1 MKLPLI
7 KSSNTPTSKLITNKY
22 KITEENKKVK
32 DIKQDLLTRR
42 IKEVQ
47 EIKIFLSQNFNAYDV
62 DENFIKDMEI
72 EYAEQFLNKLQLLP
86 TKGLIHKILRLR
98 PLEKCDFYLTS
109 ETIKSNDGEKQT
121 KIVHIYPNSSID
133 KNKPKLNQSE
143 DNKHDKHNSPKKYL
157 NKNIESI
164 IKPKP
169 KDENKILKEKITN
182 IKKNNKN
189 ENLNL
194 IYNKE
199 KIDEIFNTNYDD
211 MEELKL
217 FSQKNTVNV
226 DLSFE
231 NIKKKY
237 IITKKIG
244 EKSDEITNF
253 NFKAKFYNI
262 STSISSKKN
271 ILQDPK
277 YILDMTY
284 LENLTED
291 IIKEITSP
299 IDIQLE
305 AIMTDINYILDNF
318 PMDKFINIDENFG
331 LNSHNKN
338 TVSKS
343 KDYSL
348 RSKSQEN
355 NKLYKINL
363 GKQEDIIKICKIFHS
378 MDFYRLVCIT
388 LNLIYWVIF
397 GNQNDVQI
405 DINTKEYLYLKLL
418 NQIDLI
424 NAKISDIKLLS
435 KIFIP
440 LEIVIIRIEVDNY
453 LSRKFI
459 HLFDDKNKKNKEN
472 IMIKVNNFITEIF
485 DKHGYMNS
493 FETICGT
500 RKEFNTKFMKN
511 ILPRFKKNIFETS
524 NMLEQLFN
532 NDKIN
537 VEKTSL
543 EEIKQRQEFIMGPKV
558 DFFNSYLKKINN
570 KLKKR
575 NLAPIFTVSNNN
587 QVKNIQNKT
596 EEIFD
601 KKAKNEFNI
610 IIDDSNNNSNNT
622 NKQDN
627 ERYKRFE
634 SLETYMD
641 RSIKNF
647 QNAFRTPKLK
657 NLFN

>member
-1 MKLPLI
+1 
-7 KSSNTPTSKLITNKY
+7 
-22 KITEENKKVK
+22 
-32 DIKQDLLTRR
+32 
-42 IKEVQ
+42 
-47 EIKIFLSQNFNAYDV
+47 
-62 DENFIKDMEI
+62 
-72 EYAEQFLNKLQLLP
+72 
-86 TKGLIHKILRLR
+86 
-98 PLEKCDFYLTS
+98 
-109 ETIKSNDGEKQT
+109 
-121 KIVHIYPNSSID
+121 
-133 KNKPKLNQSE
+133 
-143 DNKHDKHNSPKKYL
+143 
-157 NKNIESI
+157 
-164 IKPKP
+164 
-169 KDENKILKEKITN
+169 
-182 IKKNNKN
+182 
-189 ENLNL
+189 
-194 IYNKE
+194 
-199 KIDEIFNTNYDD
+199 

-363 GKQEDIIKICKIFHS
+363 DKQEDIIKICKIFHS

-610 IIDDSNNNSNNT
+610 IIDDSNNNSNNI

>member
-7 KSSNTPTSKLITNKY
+7 KSSNTPTSKLINNKY
-22 KITEENKKVK
+22 KITEDTKKGK
-32 DIKQDLLTRR
+32 DIKQDLSITR
-42 IKEVQ
+42 IKEIQ

-72 EYAEQFLNKLQLLP
+72 EYAEQFLNKLQILP
-86 TKGLIHKILRLR
+86 TKAYINKILTLR

-109 ETIKSNDGEKQT
+109 ETIKSNDGEKPA
-121 KIVHIYPNSSID
+121 KIVHIYPNSLLD
-133 KNKPKLNQSE
+133 KNKEKNKIKLNQSE
-143 DNKHDKHNSPKKYL
+143 DDKHNSPTKKYL
-157 NKNIESI
+157 NKNIESV
-164 IKPKP
+164 IKPKQNN
-169 KDENKILKEKITN
+169 ENKILKEKITN

-189 ENLNL
+189 ENFNL

-226 DLSFE
+226 DLSFD

-237 IITKKIG
+237 IIIKKIG
-244 EKSDEITNF
+244 EKSDEKNHF

-262 STSISSKKN
+262 SNSISSKKN
-271 ILQDPK
+271 ILQDPR
-277 YILDMTY
+277 YILDITT

-305 AIMTDINYILDNF
+305 AIMTDINFILDNF
-318 PMDKFINIDENFG
+318 PMDKFINIDENFEYN
-331 LNSHNKN
+331 LHKKRV
-338 TVSKS
+338 T
-343 KDYSL
+343 
-348 RSKSQEN
+348 KSQGED
-355 NKLYKINL
+355 KLYKINL
-363 GKQEDIIKICKIFHS
+363 DKQEDIIKISKVFHS

-418 NQIDLI
+418 TQIDLI
-424 NAKISDIKLLS
+424 NDKIPNIKLLS

-459 HLFDDKNKKNKEN
+459 HLFDEKNKKNKEN

-500 RKEFNTKFMKN
+500 RKEFNIKFVKN
-511 ILPRFKKNIFETS
+511 VLPRCKKNIFETS

-537 VEKTSL
+537 LEKTNL

-558 DFFNSYLKKINN
+558 NFFNSYLKKINN

-575 NLAPIFTVSNNN
+575 NLAPIFTLSNNN
-587 QVKNIQNKT
+587 HLKNMKNKT

-601 KKAKNEFNI
+601 KKTKNDFNI
-610 IIDDSNNNSNNT
+610 IIDDSNNNT
-622 NKQDN
+622 KQDN

-634 SLETYMD
+634 SLDSYMD
-641 RSIKNF
+641 KSIKKF
-647 QNAFRTPKLK
+647 QKAFRSPKLK
-657 NLFN
+657 NLII

>member
-7 KSSNTPTSKLITNKY
+7 KSSNTPTSKLINNKY
-22 KITEENKKVK
+22 KITEDTKKGK
-32 DIKQDLLTRR
+32 DIKQDLSITR
-42 IKEVQ
+42 IKEIQ

-72 EYAEQFLNKLQLLP
+72 EYAEQFLNKLQILP
-86 TKGLIHKILRLR
+86 TKAYINKILTLR

-109 ETIKSNDGEKQT
+109 ETIKSNDGEKPA
-121 KIVHIYPNSSID
+121 KIVHIYPNSLLD
-133 KNKPKLNQSE
+133 KNKEKNKIKLNQSE
-143 DNKHDKHNSPKKYL
+143 DDKHNSPTKKYL
-157 NKNIESI
+157 NKNIESV
-164 IKPKP
+164 IKPKQNN
-169 KDENKILKEKITN
+169 ENKILKEKITN

-189 ENLNL
+189 ENFNL

-226 DLSFE
+226 DLSFD
-231 NIKKKY
+231 NIKKRY
-237 IITKKIG
+237 IIIKKIG
-244 EKSDEITNF
+244 EKSDEKNHF

-262 STSISSKKN
+262 SNSISSKKN
-271 ILQDPK
+271 ILQDPR
-277 YILDMTY
+277 YILDITT

-305 AIMTDINYILDNF
+305 AIMTDINFILDNF
-318 PMDKFINIDENFG
+318 PMDKFINIDENFEYN
-331 LNSHNKN
+331 LHKKRV
-338 TVSKS
+338 T
-343 KDYSL
+343 
-348 RSKSQEN
+348 KSQGED
-355 NKLYKINL
+355 KLYKINL
-363 GKQEDIIKICKIFHS
+363 DKQEDIIKICKVFHS

-397 GNQNDVQI
+397 GNQNDIQI

-418 NQIDLI
+418 TQIDLI
-424 NAKISDIKLLS
+424 NDKIPDIKLLS

-459 HLFDDKNKKNKEN
+459 HLFDEKNKKNKEN

-500 RKEFNTKFMKN
+500 RKEFNIKFIKN
-511 ILPRFKKNIFETS
+511 VLPRCKKNIFETS

-537 VEKTSL
+537 LEKTNL

-558 DFFNSYLKKINN
+558 NFFNSYLKKINN

-575 NLAPIFTVSNNN
+575 NLAPIFTLSNNN
-587 QVKNIQNKT
+587 HLKNMKNKT

-601 KKAKNEFNI
+601 KKTKNDFNI
-610 IIDDSNNNSNNT
+610 IIDDSNNNT
-622 NKQDN
+622 KQDN

-634 SLETYMD
+634 SLDSYMD
-641 RSIKNF
+641 KSIKKF
-647 QNAFRTPKLK
+647 QKAFRSPKLK
-657 NLFN
+657 NLII

>member
-7 KSSNTPTSKLITNKY
+7 KSSNTPTSKLINNKY
-22 KITEENKKVK
+22 KITEDTKKGK
-32 DIKQDLLTRR
+32 DIKQDLSITR
-42 IKEVQ
+42 IKEIQ

-72 EYAEQFLNKLQLLP
+72 EYAEQFLNKLQILP
-86 TKGLIHKILRLR
+86 TKAYINKILTLR

-109 ETIKSNDGEKQT
+109 ETIKSNDGEKPA
-121 KIVHIYPNSSID
+121 KIVHIYPNSLLD
-133 KNKPKLNQSE
+133 KNKDKNKIKLNQSE
-143 DNKHDKHNSPKKYL
+143 DDKHNSPTKKYL
-157 NKNIESI
+157 NKNIESV
-164 IKPKP
+164 IKPKQNN
-169 KDENKILKEKITN
+169 ENKILKEKITN

-189 ENLNL
+189 ENFNL

-211 MEELKL
+211 ME
-217 FSQKNTVNV
+217 
-226 DLSFE
+226 
-231 NIKKKY
+231 
-237 IITKKIG
+237 KIG
-244 EKSDEITNF
+244 EKSDEKNHF

-262 STSISSKKN
+262 SNSISSKKN
-271 ILQDPK
+271 ILQDPR
-277 YILDMTY
+277 YILDITT

-305 AIMTDINYILDNF
+305 AIMTDINFILDNF
-318 PMDKFINIDENFG
+318 PMDKFINIDEN
-331 LNSHNKN
+331 LEYNLYKKRV
-338 TVSKS
+338 T
-343 KDYSL
+343 
-348 RSKSQEN
+348 KSQGED
-355 NKLYKINL
+355 KLYKINL
-363 GKQEDIIKICKIFHS
+363 DKQEDIIKICKVFHS

-397 GNQNDVQI
+397 GNQNDIQI

-418 NQIDLI
+418 TQIDLI
-424 NAKISDIKLLS
+424 NDKIPNIKLLS

-459 HLFDDKNKKNKEN
+459 HLLDEKNKKNKEN

-500 RKEFNTKFMKN
+500 RKEFNIKFIKN
-511 ILPRFKKNIFETS
+511 VLPRCKKNIFETS

-537 VEKTSL
+537 IEKTNL

-558 DFFNSYLKKINN
+558 NFFNSYLKKINN

-575 NLAPIFTVSNNN
+575 NLAPIFTLSNNN
-587 QVKNIQNKT
+587 HLKNMKNKT

-601 KKAKNEFNI
+601 KKTKNDFNI
-610 IIDDSNNNSNNT
+610 IIDDSNNNT
-622 NKQDN
+622 KQDN

-634 SLETYMD
+634 SLDSYMD
-641 RSIKNF
+641 KSIKKF
-647 QNAFRTPKLK
+647 QKAFRSPKLK
-657 NLFN
+657 NLII